1 MAEVHVAHGSD
12 GNPGKHTDMSWL
24 GSGPSAQA
32 LLTLRKTQYVTHGG
46 GSLDLS
52 P

>member
-12 GNPGKHTDMSWL
+12 GNPVRHKDVNWL
-24 GSGPSAQA
+24 RSGVHAP
-32 LLTLRKTQYVTHGG
+32 LTLRKTQYVTPGG
-46 GSLDLS
+46 GSLVLS